1 MILIADGGST
11 KTEWCLVDDGQIIE
25 QILTEGTNP
34 FFQTME
40 DISYMVEKHIAPI
53 LNDKT
58 VEAVYFYGAGC
69 AFPDKN
75 ELVRSGIARHIKA
88 PIHVNS
94 DLLGAARALCGTS
107 SGIACIL
114 GTGSNSC
121 YYNGNAIIDNVSPL
135 GFILGDEGSGAV
147 IGKLFV
153 NACLK
158 NQLTKGLKER
168 FLEEVGIEPGSII
181 DRVYRQSFP
190 NRFLASLSPFII
202 KNLDDP
208 TVYQLV
214 VTSFKDF
221 FLKNVMQYDY
231 KSNKVHFVGSIA
243 HYYEKALRE
252 AACEMG
258 IEIGI
263 INRTP
268 MKNLIEYHSKVLA

>member
-40 DISYMVEKHIAPI
+40 DICSMVEKHIVPK
-53 LNDKT
+53 LNGKD

-75 ELVRSGIARHIKA
+75 EQVRAGIAKHIKA

-121 YYNGNAIIDNVSPL
+121 YYNGNAIINNVSPL

-158 NQLTKGLKER
+158 NQLTPGIKER
-168 FLEEVGIEPGSII
+168 FLSETNLDAGTII
-181 DRVYRQSFP
+181 DKVYKQSFP

-208 TVYQLV
+208 TIYKLV
-214 VTSFKDF
+214 VASFKDF

-243 HYYEKALRE
+243 HYYAKALNE
-252 AACEMG
+252 AANEMG
-258 IEIGI
+258 IEIGAV
-263 INRTP
+263 NRTP
-268 MKNLIEYHSKVLA
+268 MESLIEYHTKILA